1 MCLWRHAAGTAL
13 SRQRCSQQGAGG
25 AGHVA
30 LTGFG
35 QETQENVELHVRDR
49 GATLFNFYTQGHPSD
64 APSLTAHWAKPVTPT
79 PPTRATTA
87 SPSTKRTTRLRG
99 PLSTP
104 SRPLSALLSLG
115 HRRSADIVIK
125 QKNASAARRVRMHE
139 LQRGMIDHD
148 EERLAEVARGTS
160 PLLGARGQ
168 AMLPVPPVEV
178 DPLRVPLEL
187 RLRLAAGNKIS
198 KSFRRPWLMAAHA
211 ANEEAKDLPLQYAV
225 VEAFEDTMYFDVA
238 HPSAEGPIPRQEY
251 EIPRR
256 FQSPKDL
263 LLRGEELIEAEA
275 LEDQCMPIAWRFL
288 AATYDATPQE
298 VLMMLR
304 QVKSF
309 TTKNHGFTTASR
321 KELEQIADEIL
332 HSLATRLEDAPAY
345 FLKEVLET
353 MKQCEVG
360 STAFSHLVQ
369 LLLARRSDA
378 PM

>member
-1 MCLWRHAAGTAL
+1 MFAAGRRRLLRYDLAIRAWFVLPERNVTA
-13 SRQRCSQQGAGG
+13 G
-25 AGHVA
+25 
-30 LTGFG
+30 
-35 QETQENVELHVRDR
+35 
-49 GATLFNFYTQGHPSD
+49 
-64 APSLTAHWAKPVTPT
+64 
-79 PPTRATTA
+79 
-87 SPSTKRTTRLRG
+87 
-99 PLSTP
+99 
-104 SRPLSALLSLG
+104 
-115 HRRSADIVIK
+115 SADIVIK

-148 EERLAEVARGTS
+148 EARAVHGPNS
-160 PLLGARGQ
+160 Q
-168 AMLPVPPVEV
+168 QK
-178 DPLRVPLEL
+178 
-187 RLRLAAGNKIS
+187 KI
-198 KSFRRPWLMAAHA
+198 LI
-211 ANEEAKDLPLQYAV
+211 
-225 VEAFEDTMYFDVA
+225 T
-238 HPSAEGPIPRQEY
+238 
-251 EIPRR
+251 
-256 FQSPKDL
+256 DL

-360 STAFSHLVQ
+360 STVL
-369 LLLARRSDA
+369 D
-378 PM
+378 